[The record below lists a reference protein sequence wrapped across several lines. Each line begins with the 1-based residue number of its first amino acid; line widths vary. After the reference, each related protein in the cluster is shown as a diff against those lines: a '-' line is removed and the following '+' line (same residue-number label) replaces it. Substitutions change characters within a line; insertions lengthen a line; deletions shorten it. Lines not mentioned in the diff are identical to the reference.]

1 MVAGLWSADTF
12 LGGPDASYCDRT
24 PLEVTLSHTSPT
36 RPTTQVPTR
45 RGRLRRVL
53 GRVAAALA
61 LATGIALLPPA
72 PEARAAV
79 ALERVTAFGANPGGL
94 NMYVHRP
101 SSLPAN
107 APVVVALHGCTQ
119 SAQIYADNSG
129 LTAFADRH
137 GFLLVLAETTSANN
151 ANKCFNWFQAADIRR
166 GQGEAASIRQMVA
179 HAVSAYGADAGRV
192 NVTGLSAGGGMT
204 AVMLAAYP
212 DVFKAGAV
220 MAGLPYECATDVLAA
235 FTCMSPGVDRTPQDW
250 AQRVRNSYPGYTG
263 PWPRVSVWQGD
274 NDPTVVP
281 RNADELRDQWT
292 QVHGLDQTP
301 DRSSTVGANN
311 TRRDEYLAGDGTVA
325 VEVNRVPNIGHGT
338 PVDPGTGTEQ
348 CGATGTAHFID
359 SICSSYWVTRFF
371 GLDTSTPG
379 PGQLPAPSGL
389 RATGTT
395 ASAISLAW
403 EPVAGASGYA
413 VYRGG
418 TRVAQ
423 PAEPRY
429 TDSGLSAGTTHAY
442 SVAARDAAGAEGPR
456 SAQVTAGTGGAT
468 ALCWTASNYD
478 HVRAGRATTSGG
490 YVYAKGS
497 NQNMGLNNTFVIRT
511 LKESPTGYYVLADA
525 RCP

>member
-1 MVAGLWSADTF
+1 MSHVPPPHSDQ
-12 LGGPDASYCDRT
+12 PPRT
-24 PLEVTLSHTSPT
+24 PTPT
-36 RPTTQVPTR
+36 RG
-45 RGRLRRVL
+45 RGRLRRLV

-72 PEARAAV
+72 PQAQAQTQAAV
-79 ALERVTAFGANPGGL
+79 ALERVTGFGANPGSL
-94 NMYVHRP
+94 NMYVYRP
-101 SSLPAN
+101 ASLPAN

-129 LTAFADRH
+129 LTTFADRH
-137 GFLLVLAETTSANN
+137 GFLLVFAETTSLNN
-151 ANKCFNWFQAADIRR
+151 ANKCFNWFQAADIGR
-166 GQGEAASIRQMVA
+166 GQGEAASVRQMVA
-179 HAVSAYGADAGRV
+179 HAVSAYGADAARV

-220 MAGLPYECATDVLAA
+220 MAGLPYACATDVLGA

-250 AQRVRNSYPGYTG
+250 AQRVRGTYPGYTG

-301 DRSSTVGANN
+301 DRSSTIGPNS

-325 VEVNRVPNIGHGT
+325 VEVNRVPAIGHGT
-338 PVDPGTGTEQ
+338 PVDPGTGAEQ

-371 GLDTSTPG
+371 GLDAAAPDPG
-379 PGQLPAPSGL
+379 GLPAPTAL
-389 RATGTT
+389 RSTDVTGSSI
-395 ASAISLAW
+395 ALAW
-403 EPVAGASGYA
+403 EPVAGATGYA

-418 TRVAQ
+418 TRVGG
-423 PAEPRY
+423 PTEPRY
-429 TDSGLSAGTTHAY
+429 TDSGLGAGTSHTY
-442 SVAARDAAGAEGPR
+442 SVAARGADGAEGAR
-456 SAQVTAGTGGAT
+456 SSQVTAATTGLPAT
-468 ALCWTASNYD
+468 CWTSSNYE

>member
-1 MVAGLWSADTF
+1 M
-12 LGGPDASYCDRT
+12 PR
-24 PLEVTLSHTSPT
+24 EVTLSHVSPSPYDQLART
-36 RPTTQVPTR
+36 RR
-45 RGRLRRVL
+45 RGRLRRVV
-53 GRVAAALA
+53 GRVAAVLA

-72 PEARAAV
+72 PQARAAV
-79 ALERVTAFGANPGGL
+79 ALERVTNFGANPGGL
-94 NMYVHRP
+94 NMYVYRP
-101 SSLPAN
+101 ASLPAN

-129 LTAFADRH
+129 LSTFADRH
-137 GFLLVLAETTSANN
+137 GFLLVLAETTSLNN
-151 ANKCFNWFQAADIRR
+151 ANKCFNWFQSADIGR

-179 HAVSAYGADAGRV
+179 HAVSSYGADASRV

-220 MAGLPYECATDVLAA
+220 MAGLPYACATDVLTA
-235 FTCMSPGVDRTPQDW
+235 FTCMSPGVDRTPQEW
-250 AQRVRNSYPGYTG
+250 AQRVRNTYPGYPG

-301 DRSSTVGANN
+301 DRSSTIGPNS
-311 TRRDEYLAGDGTVA
+311 THRDEYLAGDGTVA
-325 VEVNRVPNIGHGT
+325 VEVNRVPAIGHGT
-338 PVDPGTGTEQ
+338 PVDPGTGAEQ

-371 GLDTSTPG
+371 GLDASAPG
-379 PGQLPAPSGL
+379 PGNLPAPTGL
-389 RATGTT
+389 RSTGVTGSSV
-395 ASAISLAW
+395 ALAW

-418 TRVAQ
+418 TRVGV
-423 PAEPRY
+423 PAEPQY
-429 TDSGLSAGTTHAY
+429 TDSGLSAGTSYTY
-442 SVAARDAAGAEGPR
+442 SVAARAADGAEGAR
-456 SAQVTAGTGGAT
+456 SAQVTVGTTGAP
-468 ALCWTASNYD
+468 AACWTSSNYE
-478 HVRAGRATTSGG
+478 HVRAARATTSGG

>member
-1 MVAGLWSADTF
+1 MSHVSPSR
-12 LGGPDASYCDRT
+12 PDQPT
-24 PLEVTLSHTSPT
+24 PTHV
-36 RPTTQVPTR
+36 RR
-45 RGRLRRVL
+45 RGRLRRAL
-53 GRVAAALA
+53 GRAAAALA
-61 LATGIALLPPA
+61 LAAGIALLPPA

-79 ALERVTAFGANPGGL
+79 ALERVTSFGANPGGL
-94 NMYVHRP
+94 NMYVYRP
-101 SSLPAN
+101 ASLPAN

-129 LTAFADRH
+129 LTTYADRY
-137 GFLLVLAETTSANN
+137 GFLLLFAETTSVNN

-179 HAVSAYGADAGRV
+179 HAVSSYGADAGRV
-192 NVTGLSAGGGMT
+192 NVTGLSAGGAMT

-250 AQRVRNSYPGYTG
+250 AQRARNAYPGHAG

-301 DRSSTVGANN
+301 DRSSTIGPNG

-338 PVDPGTGTEQ
+338 PVDPGTGAEQ
-348 CGATGTAHFID
+348 CGATGTANFID
-359 SICSSYWVTRFF
+359 SICSSHWVTRFF
-371 GLDTSTPG
+371 GLDTSAPDPG
-379 PGQLPAPSGL
+379 GLPAPAGL
-389 RATGTT
+389 RSTGVTSSSV
-395 ASAISLAW
+395 ALEW
-403 EPVAGASGYA
+403 EPVAGATGYA

-418 TRVAQ
+418 TRVGR
-423 PAEPRY
+423 PAEARY
-429 TDSGLSAGTTHAY
+429 TDSGLGAGTTHTY
-442 SVAARDAAGAEGPR
+442 SVAAHGADGVEGAR
-456 SAQVTAGTGGAT
+456 SAQVTASTTGAT
-468 ALCWTASNYD
+468 ATCWTSSNYE
-478 HVRAGRATTSGG
+478 HVPSGRATTSGG

-497 NQNMGLNNTFVIRT
+497 NQNMGLNNTFVVRT

>member
-1 MVAGLWSADTF
+1 MFHVS
-12 LGGPDASYCDRT
+12 P
-24 PLEVTLSHTSPT
+24 SHSERPT
-36 RPTTQVPTR
+36 RTPTR
-45 RGRLRRVL
+45 RRGRPRRAL

-61 LATGIALLPPA
+61 LAAGIALLPPA
-72 PEARAAV
+72 PRAEAAV
-79 ALERVTAFGANPGGL
+79 ALERVTSFGANPGNL
-94 NMYVHRP
+94 NMYVYRP

-129 LTAFADRH
+129 LTTFADRH
-137 GFLLVLAETTSANN
+137 GFLLVLAETTSLNN
-151 ANKCFNWFQAADIRR
+151 ANKCFNWFQAADIGR
-166 GQGEAASIRQMVA
+166 GQGEAASVRQMVA
-179 HAVSAYGADAGRV
+179 HAVSAYGADPGRV

-220 MAGLPYECATDVLAA
+220 MAGLPYDCATDVLGA

-250 AQRVRNSYPGYTG
+250 AQRVRNTYPGYTG
-263 PWPRVSVWQGD
+263 PWPKVSVWQGD

-301 DRSSTVGANN
+301 DRSSTIGPNS

-325 VEVNRVPNIGHGT
+325 VEVNRVPAIGHGT
-338 PVDPGTGTEQ
+338 PVDPGGGAEQ
-348 CGATGTAHFID
+348 CGATGTANFID

-371 GLDTSTPG
+371 GLDTSAPG
-379 PGQLPAPSGL
+379 PGDLSAPTGL
-389 RATGTT
+389 RSTGVTGSSV
-395 ASAISLAW
+395 ALAW
-403 EPVAGASGYA
+403 EPVAGATGYA

-418 TRVAQ
+418 TRVGG
-423 PAEPRY
+423 PTDPRY
-429 TDSGLSAGTTHAY
+429 TDSGLAAGTTHTY
-442 SVAARDAAGAEGPR
+442 SVAARGADGAEGAR
-456 SAQVTAGTGGAT
+456 SAQVTASTTGAT
-468 ALCWTASNYD
+468 ATCWTASNYE
-478 HVRAGRATTSGG
+478 HVRAARATTSGG

>member
-1 MVAGLWSADTF
+1 MSHVSPSPYDQLA
-12 LGGPDASYCDRT
+12 RT
-24 PLEVTLSHTSPT
+24 
-36 RPTTQVPTR
+36 RR
-45 RGRLRRVL
+45 RGRLRRVV
-53 GRVAAALA
+53 GRVAAVLA

-72 PEARAAV
+72 PQARAAV
-79 ALERVTAFGANPGGL
+79 ALERVTNFGANPGGL
-94 NMYVHRP
+94 NMYVYRP
-101 SSLPAN
+101 ASLPAN

-129 LTAFADRH
+129 LSTFADRH
-137 GFLLVLAETTSANN
+137 GFLLVLAETTSLNN
-151 ANKCFNWFQAADIRR
+151 TNKCFNWFQSADIGR

-179 HAVSAYGADAGRV
+179 HAVSSYGADASRV

-220 MAGLPYECATDVLAA
+220 MAGLPYACATDVLTA
-235 FTCMSPGVDRTPQDW
+235 FTCMSPGVDRTPQEW
-250 AQRVRNSYPGYTG
+250 AQRVRNTYPGYPG

-301 DRSSTVGANN
+301 DRSSTIGPNS

-325 VEVNRVPNIGHGT
+325 VEVNRVPAIGHGT
-338 PVDPGTGTEQ
+338 PVDPGTGAEQ

-371 GLDTSTPG
+371 GLDASPPG
-379 PGQLPAPSGL
+379 PGNLPAPTGL
-389 RATGTT
+389 RSTGVTGSSV
-395 ASAISLAW
+395 ALAW

-418 TRVAQ
+418 TRVGV
-423 PAEPRY
+423 PAEPQY
-429 TDSGLSAGTTHAY
+429 TDSGLSAGTSYTY
-442 SVAARDAAGAEGPR
+442 SVAARAADGAEGAR
-456 SAQVTAGTGGAT
+456 SAQVTVGTTGAP
-468 ALCWTASNYD
+468 AACWTSSNYE
-478 HVRAGRATTSGG
+478 HVRAARATTSGG

>member
-1 MVAGLWSADTF
+1 MS
-12 LGGPDASYCDRT
+12 R
-24 PLEVTLSHTSPT
+24 EVTLSHVSPSPYDQLART
-36 RPTTQVPTR
+36 RR
-45 RGRLRRVL
+45 RGRLRRVV
-53 GRVAAALA
+53 GRVAAVLA

-72 PEARAAV
+72 PQARAAV
-79 ALERVTAFGANPGGL
+79 ALERVTSFGANPGGL
-94 NMYVHRP
+94 NMYVYRP
-101 SSLPAN
+101 VSLPAN

-129 LTAFADRH
+129 LTTFADRH
-137 GFLLVLAETTSANN
+137 GFLLVFAETTSLNN
-151 ANKCFNWFQAADIRR
+151 ANKCFNWFQSADIGR

-179 HAVSAYGADAGRV
+179 HAVSSYGADASRV

-220 MAGLPYECATDVLAA
+220 MAGLPYACATDVLTA

-250 AQRVRNSYPGYTG
+250 AQRVRNTYPGYTG

-301 DRSSTVGANN
+301 DRSSTIGPNS

-325 VEVNRVPNIGHGT
+325 VEVNRVPAIGHGT
-338 PVDPGTGTEQ
+338 PVAPGTGAEQ

-371 GLDTSTPG
+371 GLDASAPG
-379 PGQLPAPSGL
+379 PGNLPAPTGL
-389 RATGTT
+389 RSTGVTGSSV
-395 ASAISLAW
+395 ALAW

-418 TRVAQ
+418 TRVGG
-423 PAEPRY
+423 PTEPRY
-429 TDSGLSAGTTHAY
+429 TDSGLSAGTSHTY
-442 SVAARDAAGAEGPR
+442 SVAARGADGAEGAR
-456 SAQVTAGTGGAT
+456 SAQVTVGTTGAP
-468 ALCWTASNYD
+468 AACWTSSNYE
-478 HVRAGRATTSGG
+478 HVRAARATTSGG